1 MINAYKK
8 TKKTGGADPPLC
20 LELKRNLKF
29 DEDSGNIVFHYS
41 RSSKNKGTCCL
52 DETVPSSIAK
62 KGEKEIFSY
71 AYGKIKELERKI
83 KRIDRIEENIRK
95 NHIPIKTKYQNIL
108 LEGRIVEATSCYI
121 GVELDKPL
129 KGASCMNYGFASALA
144 GHHVFTKDHKISEGG
159 FDSACT
165 ALCWAYEDALHKP
178 QKELAKNLNEKLSDC
193 QDYSI

>member
-1 MINAYKK
+1 MINTNK
-8 TKKTGGADPPLC
+8 TSIITLPSGRKFEG
-20 LELKRNLKF
+20 NLKF

-41 RSSKNKGTCCL
+41 RHSKNRGTCCL

-95 NHIPIKTKYQNIL
+95 NHIPIKTKYKNIL
-108 LEGRIVEATSCYI
+108 LEGRIVEATSHYI

-129 KGASCMNYGFASALA
+129 KGVSCMNYGFASALA

-159 FDSACT
+159 FNSACT
-165 ALCWAYEDALHKP
+165 ALC
-178 QKELAKNLNEKLSDC
+178 
-193 QDYSI
+193 